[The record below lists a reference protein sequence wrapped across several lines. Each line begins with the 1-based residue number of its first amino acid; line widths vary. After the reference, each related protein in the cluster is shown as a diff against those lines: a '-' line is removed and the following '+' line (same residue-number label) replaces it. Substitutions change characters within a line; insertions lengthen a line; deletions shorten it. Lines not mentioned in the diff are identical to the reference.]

1 MESKK
6 MTAEEFSENYTW
18 TCCPEKSQVL
28 EAMVEFAKLH
38 VTEAL
43 KAASKKVKT
52 KQGWWQDNNI
62 PNGTSY
68 TEVDKQSI
76 LTSYPLDL
84 IK

>member
-1 MESKK
+1 

-28 EAMVEFAKLH
+28 EAMVEFAKLK

-43 KAASKKVKT
+43 KAASEKVKT
-52 KQGWWQDNNI
+52 KQDWWQDNAYSD
-62 PNGTSY
+62 GFFY
-68 TEVDKQSI
+68 TVVDRDSV
-76 LTSYPLDL
+76 LTAYPLEN